1 MLFCY
6 NRKEGWMRDMEKILI
21 IIPAYNEEE
30 CILKTYNDIIEYNKQ
45 NGTNYDVLVI
55 NDCSTDN
62 TLEICRNNNI
72 PVVPLVH
79 NLGIGGAVQTGYKYA
94 TANGYDIAL
103 QYDGDGQHD
112 IRYVKDIIKPIIDGK
127 ADFVIGS
134 RFINKESSKFQSSA
148 ARRAGIKIISTAIKF
163 VTGKRI
169 YDVTSGFRAANKLVI
184 QDFAKS
190 YPVDYPE
197 PITNT
202 ELLKKN
208 YSILEIP
215 VSMNERIGG
224 ISSIRSWKSAYFMIN
239 VVLSVLVVG
248 MRRFKHVK

>member
-1 MLFCY
+1 
-6 NRKEGWMRDMEKILI
+6 MEKILV

-30 CILKTYNDIIEYNKQ
+30 CILDTYNKIIDYNNKY
-45 NGTNYDVLVI
+45 GTNYDVIVI

-62 TLEICRNNNI
+62 TLKICNENSI
-72 PVVPLVH
+72 PVISLIH
-79 NLGIGGAVQTGYKYA
+79 NLGIGGAVQTGYKFAYEK
-94 TANGYDIAL
+94 GYDIAL

-112 IRYVKDIIKPIIDGK
+112 INYVKNICDPIIKGE

-134 RFINKESSKFQSSA
+134 RFVEKDASEFQSSS
-148 ARRAGIKIISTAIKF
+148 ARRLGIKIISSTIKL

-169 YDVTSGFRAANKLVI
+169 YDVTSGFRAAGRKAI
-184 QDFAKS
+184 ADFAKS

-208 YSILEIP
+208 YRVKEIP
-215 VSMNERIGG
+215 VSMNERVGG
-224 ISSIRSWKSAYFMIN
+224 ISSINSWKSVYYMVN

-248 MRRFKHVK
+248 MRRFKDVR

>member
-1 MLFCY
+1 
-6 NRKEGWMRDMEKILI
+6 MEKTLI

-30 CILKTYNDIIEYNKQ
+30 CILDTYNKIIDYNDKYK
-45 NGTNYDVLVI
+45 TNYDVIVI

-62 TLEICRNNNI
+62 TLKICNENSI
-72 PVVPLVH
+72 PVISLIH
-79 NLGIGGAVQTGYKYA
+79 NLGIGGAVQTGYKFAYEK
-94 TANGYDIAL
+94 GYDIAL

-112 IRYVKDIIKPIIDGK
+112 INYVKTICNPIIKGE

-134 RFINKESSKFQSSA
+134 RFVEKGASEFQSSST
-148 ARRAGIKIISTAIKF
+148 RRFGIKIISSTIKL

-169 YDVTSGFRAANKLVI
+169 YDVTSGFRAAGRKVI
-184 QDFAKS
+184 ADFAKS

-208 YSILEIP
+208 YRVKEIP
-215 VSMNERIGG
+215 VSMNERMGG
-224 ISSIRSWKSAYFMIN
+224 ISSINSWKSAYFMVN

-248 MRRFKHVK
+248 MRRFKDVR